1 MKKVFLPLLICL
13 VFLFSACDPAIDA
26 KPEDNAK
33 IEAVVK
39 ALAAEKT
46 PSPSELIVTY
56 DTKFTDYV
64 LEDSPEGQEVKLN
77 GNVLISVNMMDES
90 SLYKGDF
97 TLRGV
102 SEELDGHYI
111 FEISGKGEDPE
122 KQSFTK
128 DGTPFDSTDE
138 KFKLVNRV
146 IQLAGGE
153 DSYQSPGLSMTITYS
168 TSLAYSGNVKGT
180 VKQVSKM
187 SVKDGSISGTVN
199 VDVSYKSDAIKA
211 VISVSGKE
219 EVIENVVINE
229 ISLNGKALK
238 PGSISSEVKNSI
250 KALLNSENSS
260 I

>member
-13 VFLFSACDPAIDA
+13 GFLFSACDPAIDA

-39 ALAAEKT
+39 ALAAET
-46 PSPSELIVTY
+46 PSPSELVVTY
-56 DTKFTDYV
+56 DTKFTDFA
-64 LEDSPEGQEVKLN
+64 LEGSPDAKLKGTISQTAN
-77 GNVLISVNMMDES
+77 GLDDNEMVYNF
-90 SLYKGDF
+90 KGDF
-97 TLRGV
+97 TLSGAPV
-102 SEELDGHYI
+102 DLNGHYV
-111 FEISGKGEDPE
+111 FEISGKGNTVENE
-122 KQSFTK
+122 HYSKG
-128 DGTPFDSTDE
+128 GTAFARTDKE
-138 KFKLVNRV
+138 YDLVEAV
-146 IQLAGGE
+146 IREATAS
-153 DSYQSPGLSMTITYS
+153 DNYQSPGFSMTITYS

-187 SVKDGSISGTVN
+187 SAKDGSISGTVN

-250 KALLNSENSS
+250 KTLLNSENSS